1 MAPSSRAVATFIPLL
16 MADWV
21 WFNWPWVADRYC
33 SATNA
38 PAFVLTLKDMWSHL
52 FWLPDFGPGAVWRRS
67 EKFKHRFSAAAK
79 NQVAPVNAGAPRTG
93 KDLPMTRQYLP
104 VQTGKF

>member
-1 MAPSSRAVATFIPLL
+1 VRQTACR
-16 MADWV
+16 
-21 WFNWPWVADRYC
+21 
-33 SATNA
+33 
-38 PAFVLTLKDMWSHL
+38 
-52 FWLPDFGPGAVWRRS
+52 GAVWRCS

-104 VQTGKF
+104 VQTGKFFPSRREIPAFCRKLLLSV